1 MRILIEGVDSDAPTD
16 DEHAIGGNG
25 KTPTAGPSNRKIN
38 GLLSCE
44 KLTWHTKTCPGLN
57 RRSYGKG
64 HYRDTEVQ
72 NQLGIS
78 VRLILRIVNYLAH

>member
-16 DEHAIGGNG
+16 DEHAMGGNG
-25 KTPTAGPSNRKIN
+25 KTPIVGPSNRKITS
-38 GLLSCE
+38 LPSWE
-44 KLTWHTKTCPGLN
+44 KLTWYAKTCPGLN

-64 HYRDTEVQ
+64 LYRDTGVQ

-78 VRLILRIVNYLAH
+78 VRIILRIVNT